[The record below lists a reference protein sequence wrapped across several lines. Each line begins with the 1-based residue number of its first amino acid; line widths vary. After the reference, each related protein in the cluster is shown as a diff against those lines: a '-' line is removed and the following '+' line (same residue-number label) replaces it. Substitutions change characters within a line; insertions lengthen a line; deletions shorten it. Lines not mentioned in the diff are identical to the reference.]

1 MGKIT
6 QQVIK
11 EATKIASKE
20 VRLPKCVRDG
30 IVKIKSSMEKIPT
43 AEEWLLNHKEMSK
56 YDVASYDES
65 GYLGVDEE
73 ALYKMM
79 IEFAK
84 LHVELALEEASSKVT
99 CSEEY
104 QYDEYDNAILIAKIN
119 RDSILNSYTLDNIK

>member
-11 EATKIASKE
+11 EAEKIASKE

-73 ALYKMM
+73 ALYKIM

-84 LHVELALEEASSKVT
+84 LHVEAALKEASATDIVSGRLYKHRA
-99 CSEEY
+99 EH
-104 QYDEYDNAILIAKIN
+104 DK
-119 RDSILNSYTLDNIK
+119 DSILKSYPLDKIK